1 MPEQERQSEVT
12 EFADA
17 ETADEE
23 TVVEAVATDDPVEE
37 TVVETE
43 TEAVAED
50 DAEDNET
57 EAVAE
62 DDAETEAVYEDDAD
76 GNETEAVYED
86 DADGNETEAVYE
98 DDADDTETEAV
109 YEDDTDEEDTAEEE
123 STSYDDDGGEIEG
136 ESEMRDMIGYIAR
149 VLVDDADAVQVRS
162 GWSDGRLNINLKVAD
177 DDKGKVI
184 GRRGRVVHAMQSL
197 LRVAATKSN
206 MRAGIDVE

>member
-37 TVVETE
+37 TVAEDNE

-57 EAVAE
+57 EAVA
-62 DDAETEAVYEDDAD
+62 EDDAD

-98 DDADDTETEAV
+98 DDADDNETEAV
-109 YEDDTDEEDTAEEE
+109 YEEDTAEEE

>member
-76 GNETEAVYED
+76 DNETEAVYED

-109 YEDDTDEEDTAEEE
+109 YEEDTAEEDTDEEE

>member
-43 TEAVAED
+43 TEAVYEE

-62 DDAETEAVYEDDAD
+62 D
-76 GNETEAVYED
+76 
-86 DADGNETEAVYE
+86 NETEAVYE
-98 DDADDTETEAV
+98 DDADDNETEAV
-109 YEDDTDEEDTAEEE
+109 YEEDTAEEE

>member
-23 TVVEAVATDDPVEE
+23 TVVEAVTTDNPVEE

-43 TEAVAED
+43 TEAV
-50 DAEDNET
+50 
-57 EAVAE
+57 
-62 DDAETEAVYEDDAD
+62 YEDDAD
-76 GNETEAVYED
+76 D
-86 DADGNETEAVYE
+86 NETEAVYE

-109 YEDDTDEEDTAEEE
+109 YEDDADDNETEAVYEEDTAEEE